1 MSAYVGWSAC
11 LLVDFAN
18 RAGSYTSIQRFH
30 QEGRDLV
37 PVKAILGLS
46 RSMRSLED
54 ALLIHS
60 QPSRNLHNQ
69 KDYVRRKQKHNRLRT
84 NRRADKVISIFYVRS
99 NIKSSSEIF
108 FNSDGF
114 NYPRNFELQGSYFAT
129 YFSSLS
135 SGGASSNSWQSSSDS
150 LDMF

>member
-11 LLVDFAN
+11 LLVEFAN

-30 QEGRDLV
+30 QGRDLI

-46 RSMRSLED
+46 RSMRSRED

-60 QPSRNLHNQ
+60 QPSRNLYNQ
-69 KDYVRRKQKHNRLRT
+69 TDYVRRKQKHNRLRT

-114 NYPRNFELQGSYFAT
+114 NYPRNFKLQGSYFA